1 MRIVIE
7 SKEGQRLRL
16 WFPTGLALNA
26 GTLAL
31 GQKYLSRYGVSRQQA
46 TTFLHLLNQYHRR
59 QRDWILVEVE
69 SADGDYVQI
78 SL

>member
-7 SKEGQRLRL
+7 SKEGQSLRL

-31 GQKYLSRYGVSRQQA
+31 GQKYLRCYGVSRKQA
-46 TTFLHLLNQYHRR
+46 ATFLHLLNQYRR
-59 QRDWILVEVE
+59 RHQDWILVEVE
-69 SADGDYVQI
+69 SADGDYIQVR
-78 SL
+78 L